1 MVESRFFLV
10 KTIVVKQIFHCD
22 AYFTCIIEYTH
33 FRNDNLTVREMCIP
47 DFVKTYPKID
57 HTIIRY
63 KSNSLSV
70 K

>member
-33 FRNDNLTVREMCIP
+33 FRNDDLEKCVYLILSKHIR
-47 DFVKTYPKID
+47 KL
-57 HTIIRY
+57 II
-63 KSNSLSV
+63 L
-70 K
+70 